1 MKRRARSHGAQ
12 RATGTSTVRAR
23 DETLARILATV
34 DDIPEGR
41 VASYGQVAAEAGL
54 PGRARLVGRTL
65 GALSSKSALAWHRV
79 VNARGCI
86 SERPG
91 AAMAE
96 QRRRLEAEGVAFD
109 AKGRIDLAR
118 FGWRP

>member
-1 MKRRARSHGAQ
+1 MHAAGRILNARLTNSGREEAL
-12 RATGTSTVRAR
+12 T
-23 DETLARILATV
+23 RILATV
-34 DDIPEGR
+34 DDIPRGR

-54 PGRARLVGRTL
+54 PGRARLVGRAL
-65 GALSSKSALAWHRV
+65 GALSGESALAWHRV
-79 VNARGCI
+79 VNAQGRI

-91 AAMAE
+91 GAMVE

-109 AKGRIDLAR
+109 ARGRIDLER

>member
-1 MKRRARSHGAQ
+1 VKRLPRGASARGA
-12 RATGTSTVRAR
+12 SSSDRAR
-23 DETLARILATV
+23 DDALARILATV
-34 DDIPEGR
+34 DDIPKGR

-65 GALSSKSALAWHRV
+65 GGLSGANALAWHRV

-96 QRRRLEAEGVAFD
+96 QRRRLDAEGVVFD

-118 FGWRP
+118 FGWQP